1 LLSVA
6 VVDVTCAGKSLATE
20 DWEVLSL
27 HLVISKGPNERGWDW
42 GGGVELAAGLPRIG
56 GDVTLVV

>member
-1 LLSVA
+1 M
-6 VVDVTCAGKSLATE
+6 GWESLGAE
-20 DWEVLSL
+20 DREALSL